1 MDNLEYLRGLTYSR
15 QEIDDWFAGH
25 AYPFSKYDS
34 EFGYLHRSGRRRDG
48 ANGSLCTYS
57 YDENNSRRMVA
68 FAGQN
73 CRINTYGNS
82 FTNCDQV
89 NDGQTW
95 QEVVAAKIGEP
106 VRNYGV
112 SSFSVYQAYLR
123 MKREEINTPADYI
136 IFNIFDDD
144 HQRNLSGW
152 QRINFLRNTFL
163 AQPTVP
169 SVTVDLRAGTLLERK
184 NACPTPESVYNL
196 CDPDWVCGKFGK
208 EFMLEMRMSY
218 IDQGGGVGDSLAQF
232 ALAHPTF
239 RDAGLWASMRIVE
252 KAEAFAAANRKRILW
267 LLSYNGTTVAETLR
281 QGTRFDREFIDFMK
295 QNGLCHVDLLKA
307 HQVDFASFNGDV
319 DEYLKQYYIG
329 HYNTAGNVFTASA
342 IVEKLAEML
351 DPGPA
356 LYRSST

>member
-15 QEIDDWFAGH
+15 QEIDDWFAGR

-34 EFGYLHRSGRRRDG
+34 EFGYLHRSGSRRDG
-48 ANGSLCTYS
+48 INGSMCTYS
-57 YDENNSRRMVA
+57 FAENDSRRMIA
-68 FAGQN
+68 FAERE

-89 NDGQTW
+89 NDDQTW
-95 QEVVAAKIGEP
+95 QEVIAARIGEP

-123 MKREEINTPADYI
+123 MKREEINMPADYI
-136 IFNIFDDD
+136 VFNIFDDD

-163 AQPTVP
+163 AQPSVP
-169 SVTVDLRAGTLLERK
+169 SVTVDLRVGTLVERK

-196 CDPDWVCGKFGK
+196 CDPDWVCSEFGD
-208 EFMLEMRMSY
+208 EFIVEMRMSY
-218 IDQGGGVGDSLAQF
+218 IEQGGGHGDSLARF
-232 ALAHPTF
+232 AIAHPPL
-239 RDAGLWASMRIVE
+239 REAGLWASMRIVE
-252 KAEAFAAANRKRILW
+252 KAEEFAAANGKRLLW
-267 LLSYNGTTVAETLR
+267 ILSYNVTTVAETLR

-319 DEYLKQYYIG
+319 DEYLKHYYIG
-329 HYNTAGNVFTASA
+329 HYNPAGNRFTASA
-342 IVEKLAEML
+342 VVDEMVKLL
-351 DPGPA
+351 DP
-356 LYRSST
+356 